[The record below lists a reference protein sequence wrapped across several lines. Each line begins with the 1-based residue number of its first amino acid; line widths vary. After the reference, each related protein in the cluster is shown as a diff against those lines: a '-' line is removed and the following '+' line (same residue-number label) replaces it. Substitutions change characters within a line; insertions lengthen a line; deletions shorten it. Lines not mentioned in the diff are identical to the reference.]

1 VLENR
6 SWNAASNTKCF
17 GGTAKASEECSEG
30 FGQVQECSPVVGL
43 IGESPE
49 VLLRGSAAIADKL
62 GLGWRSH
69 RSLR

>member
-1 VLENR
+1 MPENR
-6 SWNAASNTKCF
+6 SGNPASDTKCF

-30 FGQVQECSPVVGL
+30 FGQVQECSPLVGL
-43 IGESPE
+43 VGESPE
-49 VLLRGSAAIADKL
+49 VLLRGSAANDDKL